1 MNVLISEE
9 SSLKIRENLEYKK
22 GEPTVNIQ
30 IKNYKF
36 QNDCEWMNEYD
47 LSIVALAMARDLSK
61 VIDWQKSP
69 QDLLGHITVNGQAIP
84 SHFKPFDTEY
94 WKDVSS

>member
-9 SSLKIRENLEYKK
+9 PSLELRENLEYKI
-22 GEPTVNIQ
+22 GEPIVNIQ

-47 LSIVALAMARDLSK
+47 LSIVALAMAKDLSEL
-61 VIDWQKSP
+61 IDW
-69 QDLLGHITVNGQAIP
+69 
-84 SHFKPFDTEY
+84 
-94 WKDVSS
+94 

>member
-9 SSLKIRENLEYKK
+9 PSLELRENLENKI
-22 GEPTVNIQ
+22 GEPIVNIQ

-47 LSIVALAMARDLSK
+47 LSIVALAMAKDLSK
-61 VIDWQKSP
+61 LIDW
-69 QDLLGHITVNGQAIP
+69 
-84 SHFKPFDTEY
+84 
-94 WKDVSS
+94 